1 MITAISITLSC
12 LCVGLLVREFL
23 LFRDYCDLVGA
34 FIVLCIC
41 SVSLSTD
48 IPGYSESIVLFITCC
63 SFSFPLG
70 SALDNR
76 TSCARKRVL

>member
-41 SVSLSTD
+41 SVNLSTD
-48 IPGYSESIVLFITCC
+48 IPVYSESIVLFITCC